1 VVPSWHRNQAAL
13 MVASFVGFTG
23 FTLVMPFLALH
34 FQALGTTDVGAV
46 AVWTGVTLGVT
57 PLVAAL
63 CSPLWGRVGDRF
75 GNKILIQRSLSS
87 FVLVMVLMAVATE
100 AWHLFALRALQGFV
114 AGYGALAIAMA
125 ARSAPREKMATAI
138 GWVQTAQRLA
148 PAFGP
153 VVGGLLSPVV
163 GLRNTFFVAAAVYA
177 LAFVL
182 FTVLYREP
190 PRAQASKPGSVPVA
204 FSNILAFENFLLLM
218 LVIFGLQVVDRSL
231 GPVLLL
237 HLEGLGYETTAATRL
252 VGVLFSMLALSGAL
266 GNQLASMALRRASAQ
281 VVITLAIVT
290 AAAALAWFAA
300 SATSW
305 ALIVA
310 LTVVGAGIGIA
321 TTAAFTAA
329 GAVIPTAA
337 HGASFG
343 FLTGASL
350 VGSATGSAV
359 AGLVAAQSM
368 RVVFVAGVVV
378 LMGLAIVVRR
388 VMADSGPLEPTA
400 PVDEY

>member
-1 VVPSWHRNQAAL
+1 
-13 MVASFVGFTG
+13 M
-23 FTLVMPFLALH
+23 
-34 FQALGTTDVGAV
+34 
-46 AVWTGVTLGVT
+46 
-57 PLVAAL
+57 
-63 CSPLWGRVGDRF
+63 
-75 GNKILIQRSLSS
+75 
-87 FVLVMVLMAVATE
+87 
-100 AWHLFALRALQGFV
+100 
-114 AGYGALAIAMA
+114 
-125 ARSAPREKMATAI
+125 
-138 GWVQTAQRLA
+138 
-148 PAFGP
+148 
-153 VVGGLLSPVV
+153 
-163 GLRNTFFVAAAVYA
+163 
-177 LAFVL
+177 
-182 FTVLYREP
+182 
-190 PRAQASKPGSVPVA
+190 
-204 FSNILAFENFLLLM
+204 
-218 LVIFGLQVVDRSL
+218 
-231 GPVLLL
+231 
-237 HLEGLGYETTAATRL
+237 

-266 GNQLASMALRRASAQ
+266 GNQLASMALRRASAR
-281 VVITLAIVT
+281 VVITVAIMM

-359 AGLVAAQSM
+359 AGLVAAQNM